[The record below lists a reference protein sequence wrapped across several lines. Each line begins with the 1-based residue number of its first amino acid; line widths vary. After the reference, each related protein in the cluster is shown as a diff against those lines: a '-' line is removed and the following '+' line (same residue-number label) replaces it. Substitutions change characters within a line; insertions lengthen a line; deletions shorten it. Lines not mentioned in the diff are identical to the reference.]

1 MEMKKKHNYFY
12 LKWLIK
18 IILSIFLIFIII
30 LILMKWI
37 NPPTTTVILAEQL
50 SLNRKVNQA
59 WRTIDTIGKNVIL
72 SVLAAEDSNFCNH
85 Y

>member
-1 MEMKKKHNYFY
+1 MKMKKIYNYFY
-12 LKWLIK
+12 LKWLTK

-50 SLNRKVNQA
+50 SLDRKVI
-59 WRTIDTIGKNVIL
+59 W
-72 SVLAAEDSNFCNH
+72 NFNAK
-85 Y
+85 

>member
-1 MEMKKKHNYFY
+1 MEMKKKYNYFY

-50 SLNRKVNQA
+50 SLNRKFNRA
-59 WRTIDTIGKNVIL
+59 WRTIVKIGKIVIL
-72 SVLAAEDSNFCNH
+72 SVIAAEDSNFCNH
-85 Y
+85 